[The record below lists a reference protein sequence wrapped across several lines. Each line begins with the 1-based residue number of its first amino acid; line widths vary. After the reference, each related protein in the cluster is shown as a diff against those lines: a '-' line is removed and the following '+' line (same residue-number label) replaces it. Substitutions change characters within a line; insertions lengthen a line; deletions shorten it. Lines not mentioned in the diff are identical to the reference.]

1 MRKPSATS
9 VIDTGPPPAR
19 VGTSTDAALQ
29 RSSPSDVVAGAPH
42 CLVVSQ
48 LARNGN
54 WLRQSATSVGWF
66 AVVHRDPLEALR
78 ESVRRRFHLAVVDA
92 SQSRSLGDFEQLA
105 IDLQSGHVPL
115 IVVCGPNDDEAVEI
129 RMRRLGVWS
138 YLPGIDMARDL
149 TELFMSAR
157 EAAVRID
164 PSLRRLEADQTGE
177 ERARNEYG

>member
-9 VIDTGPPPAR
+9 VIGTGPPPAR
-19 VGTSTDAALQ
+19 ARPSTGASRPRTSQ
-29 RSSPSDVVAGAPH
+29 SQVVAPVPR

-48 LARNGN
+48 LASHGE
-54 WLRQSATSVGWF
+54 WLRTAATSVGWF
-66 AVVHRDPLEALR
+66 TVVHRDPLEALR

-92 SQSRSLGDFEQLA
+92 SQTRWLDDFEQLA
-105 IDLQSGHVPL
+105 VDLQSGHVPL
-115 IVVCGPNDDEAVEI
+115 VVVCGPDTDEMVEI

-157 EAAVRID
+157 QAAVRVD
-164 PSLRRLEADQTGE
+164 PSLQRMDARFPDE
-177 ERARNEYG
+177 ERTKNERR